1 MKTKILDA
9 TSKTPVNV
17 GEKEKS
23 LQDIF
28 TKELEDEPDKDC
40 IDFECL
46 RSAMSKRRSKIKQTI
61 LDKYEPMEF
70 SPVPGIPG
78 LKSGNLYK
86 SIDNY
91 LYVEENADE
100 HSITVR
106 LVNMINWGSPELD
119 PRLKNEFL
127 I

>member
-70 SPVPGIPG
+70 SLVPG
-78 LKSGNLYK
+78 SGNSESGSGNMYK
-86 SIDNY
+86 SIDDY
-91 LYVEENADE
+91 LYVEEQTDE
-100 HSITVR
+100 HSITLR
-106 LVNMINWGSPELD
+106 LVNRIYE
-119 PRLKNEFL
+119 
-127 I
+127 